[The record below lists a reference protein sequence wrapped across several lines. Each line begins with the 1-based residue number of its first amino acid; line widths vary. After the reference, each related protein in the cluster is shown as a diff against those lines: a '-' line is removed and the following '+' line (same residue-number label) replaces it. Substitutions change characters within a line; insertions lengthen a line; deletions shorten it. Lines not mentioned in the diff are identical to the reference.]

1 MEQVGCHI
9 ESKSKDH
16 GSANGKHPDHS
27 ASKKR
32 VNRVKGQLEAVSRMI
47 DERRYCPE
55 IIQQIRAAT
64 NALKGLEQEVLKGH
78 LEGCVREAMES
89 KDPFIVRNKVD
100 EILKLWS

>member
-1 MEQVGCHI
+1 
-9 ESKSKDH
+9 
-16 GSANGKHPDHS
+16 
-27 ASKKR
+27 
-32 VNRVKGQLEAVSRMI
+32 MI

-89 KDPFIVRNKVD
+89 RDPFVVRNKVD